1 MVDCHRKLNKQS
13 TFVAAAT
20 LSLMFSNSTVLANDD
35 LLDLPLEELLN
46 IVVKVASKKNE
57 SVKDA
62 PGVISV
68 ITRKEIED
76 FGGTS
81 LVDILNR
88 APSLQIMSSHLWVQA
103 KSVIRGNLITH
114 TDKHTLILING
125 RPFRDALQTNSN
137 FAFYNS
143 FPVDL
148 IERIEIMRSPGSV
161 LYGSNATGGVINVIT
176 KTSKKEYSSKATAG
190 IGSFG
195 ARLGTITTLVKKDK
209 SSLSLG
215 INYFDEEGWDFNAAT
230 NHPSLG
236 PVTDSKKYA
245 ELNKSISAFYD
256 YDDKLSAQLFYSDS
270 KYENLGLIPYW
281 SREGYVQGRRL
292 FFDIGYRQ
300 PLNERW
306 DAKLNLTRNT
316 YNKHIFDQVGGD
328 NMDNTHATI
337 LELSFAGNIA
347 DKDDIV
353 FGVSA
358 ERRENY
364 DISESMPG
372 IELSSIPQSYVDN
385 YYALY
390 MQADYRLIVPLKL
403 TAGAQYISADGGESH
418 LVPRVGGIYTFR
430 DNMSLK
436 VLYGEAFR
444 SPVPSEEYINLPG
457 VLIGTSGLEHE
468 IVKTTDIQL
477 FIDTSIAEY
486 SLTYFHSTYEDLI
499 ERVAVSVGSSTQT
512 FQNAGDIKL
521 SGFELEAKVQV
532 AAHVYVTGSY
542 IYQKEK
548 NDSLSI
554 PDFMFKSGVSYQRG
568 AWTVGLFD
576 SVFGK
581 PKENNPLGNLELNP
595 KADVINLL
603 SANLKY
609 TFHTKIP
616 MDLEIFGTNLLDDNI
631 SYTEFS
637 RGWTNT
643 LPIGPGRAVYSKL
656 SLFF

>member
-20 LSLMFSNSTVLANDD
+20 LSLSLMFSNFTVLANDD

-88 APSLQIMSSHLWVQA
+88 APSLQMMSSHLWVQA

-114 TDKHTLILING
+114 ADKHTLILING

-137 FAFYNS
+137 FTFYNT

-176 KTSKKEYSSKATAG
+176 KTPKDEYSSKATVG

-195 ARLGTITTLVKKDK
+195 GKLGTITTLVKKDK

-215 INYFDEEGWDFNAAT
+215 INYFDEEGWDFNVTT

-236 PVTDSKKYA
+236 PVTNSKKYA

-281 SREGYVQGRRL
+281 NREGNVEGQRF
-292 FFDIGYRQ
+292 FFDIGYRH

-306 DAKLNLTRNT
+306 GAKLNLTRNT
-316 YNKHIFDQVGGD
+316 YNKHIDDQVGGD
-328 NMDNTHATI
+328 NMDNSYATI
-337 LELSFAGNIA
+337 LELSLAGNIT
-347 DKDDIV
+347 DKDNIV
-353 FGVSA
+353 FGIST

-364 DISESMPG
+364 NINEFISG
-372 IELSSIPQSYVDN
+372 VKQSSIPQLYVDD

-390 MQADYRLIVPLKL
+390 MQADYRLIAPLKL
-403 TAGAQYISADGGESH
+403 TAGVQYVSTDGGDSRF
-418 LVPRVGGIYTFR
+418 VPRVGGIYAIN

-444 SPVPSEEYINLPG
+444 TPVPSEQYINLPG
-457 VLIGTSGLEHE
+457 VLIGASDLKSE
-468 IVKTTDIQL
+468 IVKTSDIQL

-486 SLTYFHSTYEDLI
+486 SLTYFNYAYEDLI
-499 ERVAVSVGSSTQT
+499 ERVAVSAGSSTQT

-554 PDFMFKSGVSYQRG
+554 PDFMFKSGVE
-568 AWTVGLFD
+568 AV
-576 SVFGK
+576 
-581 PKENNPLGNLELNP
+581 E
-595 KADVINLL
+595 KA
-603 SANLKY
+603 
-609 TFHTKIP
+609 
-616 MDLEIFGTNLLDDNI
+616 
-631 SYTEFS
+631 
-637 RGWTNT
+637 
-643 LPIGPGRAVYSKL
+643 
-656 SLFF
+656 